1 MKSIVLLG
9 IGILFSILSANAQ
22 SETISEVTF
31 TYDDSGN
38 RIEREI
44 VYYESIP
51 KSAVKSVKEEEE
63 LDFDK
68 ELSIYPNPA
77 RESLFVTL
85 NEIALEQTNR
95 EIFLYDNAGR
105 QFLQVPANS
114 DVNQVNVSSLP
125 AGTYI
130 LKLVYGNMHK
140 EWIIIKN

>member
-1 MKSIVLLG
+1 MKSIILLG
-9 IGILFSILSANAQ
+9 IGILISMLSVNAQ
-22 SETISEVTF
+22 SETISEVSF

-51 KSAVKSVKEEEE
+51 KSAVKSVKEEDE
-63 LDFDK
+63 LVFDK
-68 ELSIYPNPA
+68 ELSIYPNPVK
-77 RESLFVTL
+77 ESLFVTL

-95 EIFLYDNAGR
+95 EVYLYDNAGR
-105 QFLQVPANS
+105 QILQVPANS

-125 AGTYI
+125 SGTYI